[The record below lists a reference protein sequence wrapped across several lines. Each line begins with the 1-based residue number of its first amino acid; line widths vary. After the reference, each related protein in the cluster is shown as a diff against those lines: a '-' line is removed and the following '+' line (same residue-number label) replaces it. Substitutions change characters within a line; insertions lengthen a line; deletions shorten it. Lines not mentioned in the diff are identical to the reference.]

1 MSNHLR
7 LLSLRRGKKQLF
19 LLCCVHLSSS
29 SRTVPYWRA
38 GCVSSFILTVRGC
51 LYLAVVFLF
60 QKMGRP
66 WVLAS
71 SHHSKRERKRLNRKE
86 RRWHVSSCMMRRPS
100 HQQGEQNRKKKKAS
114 AVFST
119 YSESVMT
126 GGLPKAK
133 RGTSAFK
140 TRRTTDQ
147 GRYIITIISVSLK

>member
-1 MSNHLR
+1 MTR
-7 LLSLRRGKKQLF
+7 F
-19 LLCCVHLSSS
+19 VVHDETAITSAG
-29 SRTVPYWRA
+29 RTE
-38 GCVSSFILTVRGC
+38 
-51 LYLAVVFLF
+51 
-60 QKMGRP
+60 QK
-66 WVLAS
+66 
-71 SHHSKRERKRLNRKE
+71 E
-86 RRWHVSSCMMRRPS
+86 
-100 HQQGEQNRKKKKAS
+100 KKAS